1 MTVGNE
7 NNIIKIIMPGSI
19 GYDPNKDRKFFIEGV
34 FFSPKYNKV
43 AYRGVYINN
52 PDNFEIEESTVIL
65 PFDSLKII
73 NEKSILGTY
82 NIETGEIKMIKEN
95 YGV

>member
-1 MTVGNE
+1 MTL
-7 NNIIKIIMPGSI
+7 IKI
-19 GYDPNKDRKFFIEGV
+19 KKFFIERV

-52 PDNFEIEESTVIL
+52 PDNFEIEESTIIL
-65 PFDSLKII
+65 HFDSLNFI
-73 NEKSILGTY
+73 NEKSIVGTY
-82 NIETGEIKMIKEN
+82 NIETGEIKVIKEN